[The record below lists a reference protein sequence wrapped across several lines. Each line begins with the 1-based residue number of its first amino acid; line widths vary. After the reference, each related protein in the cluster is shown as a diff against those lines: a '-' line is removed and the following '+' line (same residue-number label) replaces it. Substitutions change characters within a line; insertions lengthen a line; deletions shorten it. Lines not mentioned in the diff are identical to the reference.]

1 MCGILDKVLARLN
14 THPDLW
20 ISLPKFAE
28 RVEETAGWANTIS
41 RLPQSQKLDRRYNTF
56 ARTFSGT
63 PAERATVVG
72 IDLTGSEAKPSGWSV
87 LRGSEAVTDMVASD
101 GEIISRTVAA
111 RPDIVSINSPLS
123 VPFGRTR
130 VEDDDPG
137 REQFGI
143 MRRCERELKRRGIN
157 VYPCLLPSMQRLTQ
171 RGMLLAA
178 RFRSM
183 GIPVIE
189 SYPGAAQDIM
199 GIPRKGVGV
208 EFLKQGLVDF
218 GIRGSFANHEVTH
231 DELDAITSAIV
242 GLFFVS
248 DRFEALSGPSEDALI
263 IPNLTST
270 GNSGMVIG
278 ISGKICAG
286 KTTTARILQQHGFA
300 YTRFSLVIDDEIVAR
315 GETPDRATRQRVG
328 MEIHRTKGQRW
339 LCERVLE
346 RVPDRKLIV
355 IDGLRFPEDRAF
367 FVERFGSAFFH
378 IHITAPDKVR
388 AARFRKSEQDGLSFE
403 IADRQPVEENVEEL
417 AKLAATV
424 LPNDAS
430 TDELANNVMKC
441 VREFAHQQG
450 NECLSQL

>member
-1 MCGILDKVLARLN
+1 
-14 THPDLW
+14 
-20 ISLPKFAE
+20 
-28 RVEETAGWANTIS
+28 
-41 RLPQSQKLDRRYNTF
+41 
-56 ARTFSGT
+56 
-63 PAERATVVG
+63 
-72 IDLTGSEAKPSGWSV
+72 
-87 LRGSEAVTDMVASD
+87 
-101 GEIISRTVAA
+101 
-111 RPDIVSINSPLS
+111 
-123 VPFGRTR
+123 
-130 VEDDDPG
+130 
-137 REQFGI
+137 
-143 MRRCERELKRRGIN
+143 
-157 VYPCLLPSMQRLTQ
+157 
-171 RGMLLAA
+171 
-178 RFRSM
+178 
-183 GIPVIE
+183 
-189 SYPGAAQDIM
+189 M